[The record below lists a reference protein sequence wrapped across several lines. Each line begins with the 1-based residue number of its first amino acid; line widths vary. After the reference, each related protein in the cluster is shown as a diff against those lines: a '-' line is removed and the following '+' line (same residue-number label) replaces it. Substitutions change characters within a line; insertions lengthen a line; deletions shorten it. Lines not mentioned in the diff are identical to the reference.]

1 MEISIYSPGHL
12 PEPIRKQAILD
23 FLHVHLEQFGDPI
36 DQIEKAFDYAMGKQQ
51 SPGGFVIV
59 AETADG
65 IMGATIV
72 NRTGME
78 GYIPEN
84 ILVYIAAHKNHR
96 GEGIGKLLMNE
107 VVRIAEG
114 SIALHVEHDNPAMHL
129 YRKLGF
135 TNKYLEMRLNRKKQH
150 GTPNA

>member
-1 MEISIYSPGHL
+1 MQISVFNPAHL
-12 PEPIRKQAILD
+12 PEQDQKHAILE
-23 FLHVHLEQFGDPI
+23 FLYKHLEQFGDPI
-36 DQIEKAFDYAMGKQQ
+36 DQIERAFDYAMGKNQ
-51 SPGGFVIV
+51 SPGGFVII

-65 IMGATIV
+65 IRGATIV
-72 NRTGME
+72 NKTGME

-84 ILVYIAAHKNHR
+84 ILVYIATHQNHR

-135 TNKYLEMRLNRKKQH
+135 TNKYLEMRLNREEQH
-150 GTPNA
+150 GTLNA